1 MRARSAIMVVAV
13 LISLEA
19 IPGVA
24 AAEIVDKEPAL
35 AVTWTWALVGG
46 AIGLVGWRF
55 RWWAGAVLAVP
66 PAAYFAVLHFE
77 LTDSQVGPAMVAEAG
92 HEYLF
97 WSYGAVATFAVL
109 HLAGLWRAVRRR
121 HVTS

>member
-1 MRARSAIMVVAV
+1 MVVAV

-24 AAEIVDKEPAL
+24 ASEIVDKEPAL
-35 AVTWTWALVGG
+35 
-46 AIGLVGWRF
+46 
-55 RWWAGAVLAVP
+55 
-66 PAAYFAVLHFE
+66 
-77 LTDSQVGPAMVAEAG
+77 AEAG

-109 HLAGLWRAVRRR
+109 HLAGLWRALRRR
-121 HVTS
+121 LVTS